1 MNHTNHSAIIFIC
14 TSLLCLYHEVVLSQ
28 KILLLEKAGSP
39 RTERIQIYDELTFQL
54 KEDEAGWYKRQILD
68 LNADAQLIL
77 LGDTWIA
84 LEDIARIRLKRQRA
98 WANIIGGALQ
108 GGGAS
113 MILGDLWY
121 TIRGNHQFT
130 EGGIEFGLLNI
141 AVGSGIRALF
151 APIKIRMGEKRRL
164 RVVDLTF

>member
-1 MNHTNHSAIIFIC
+1 MTMTNLSGFLFIWIFLGAGLPC
-14 TSLLCLYHEVVLSQ
+14 AGQKVLL
-28 KILLLEKAGSP
+28 IEKANRP
-39 RTERIQIYDELTFQL
+39 KTEKIQLYDELIFQL
-54 KEDEAGWYKRQILD
+54 KEDPGGWYKRQVLD

-84 LEDIARIRLKRQRA
+84 LSDISRIRLKRQRA

-121 TIRGNHQFT
+121 TLRGHHEYT
-130 EGGIEFGLLNI
+130 DGGIEFGFLNI
-141 AVGSGIRALF
+141 AVGTGLRALF
-151 APIKIRMGEKRRL
+151 APIKYRLNEKRRL
-164 RVVDLTF
+164 RVVDLTY